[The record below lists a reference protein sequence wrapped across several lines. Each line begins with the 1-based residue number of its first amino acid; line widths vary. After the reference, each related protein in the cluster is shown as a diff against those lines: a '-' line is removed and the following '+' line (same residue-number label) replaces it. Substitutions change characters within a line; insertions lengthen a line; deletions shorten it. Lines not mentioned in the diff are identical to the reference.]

1 MLPQARMATG
11 VYGTWELY
19 VLLDAPTW

>member
-19 VLLDAPTW
+19 VLLDAPSL